1 MKRWMALIPLALLAI
16 LLGVSWS
23 RLTSDNPAPASF
35 ASPERPAPDIKLAS
49 LDGSEIRFD
58 AGGEVVLINF
68 FASWC
73 TPCRAEH
80 PILMQL
86 REQGV
91 TMIGVLYKDKTDAGR
106 ALLARD
112 GDPFAKVAIDQTG
125 DAGLAFGISG
135 VPETFMVDARG
146 RIVKSFRGPLDA
158 ARAREFLDAYRA
170 ERAKGAG

>member
-1 MKRWMALIPLALLAI
+1 MKRWMAAIPLGLLVVLVA
-16 LLGVSWS
+16 VSLS
-23 RLTSDNPAPASF
+23 RLTSDNPAPKTFS
-35 ASPERPAPDIKLAS
+35 SPERPAPDIVLAS
-49 LDGSEIRFD
+49 LAGGEVRFD
-58 AGGEVVLINF
+58 AGGDVMLVNF

-91 TMIGVLYKDKTDAGR
+91 NVVGVLYKDKTEAGR
-106 ALLARD
+106 DLLARD
-112 GDPFAKVAIDQTG
+112 GDPFAKVAIDETG

-158 ARAREFLDAYRA
+158 ARGKEFRDAYR
-170 ERAKGAG
+170 EEVAKGGE

>member
-1 MKRWMALIPLALLAI
+1 MAAIPLALLAI
-16 LLGVSWS
+16 LLGVSLS

-35 ASPERPAPDIKLAS
+35 ASPERPAPDISLAS
-49 LDGSEIRFD
+49 LDGGEIRFD
-58 AGGEVVLINF
+58 TGGEVVLINF

-91 TMIGVLYKDKTDAGR
+91 NVVGVLYKDETAAGE

-112 GDPFAKVAIDQTG
+112 GNPFAKVAIDATG
-125 DAGLAFGISG
+125 DGGLAFGISG
-135 VPETFMVDARG
+135 VPETFMIDAKG

-158 ARAREFLDAYRA
+158 ARGREFLDAYRA
-170 ERAKGAG
+170 EVAKGAG